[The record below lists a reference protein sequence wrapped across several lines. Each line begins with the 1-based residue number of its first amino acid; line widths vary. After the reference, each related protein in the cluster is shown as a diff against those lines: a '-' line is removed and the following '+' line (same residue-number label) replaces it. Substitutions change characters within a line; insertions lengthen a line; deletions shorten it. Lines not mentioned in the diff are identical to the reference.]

1 MSLNGPDTVKNRTRE
16 RRLIEFARKTIE
28 RSFRAGSVDAAE
40 IQEFAKIAGLIERR
54 TVDARTIGRL
64 AHILPDLEVGD
75 TYLKFSDDLED

>member
-1 MSLNGPDTVKNRTRE
+1 MSLDGPDTVKNRTRE

-54 TVDARTIGRL
+54 KVNARTIGQL
-64 AHILPDLEVGD
+64 AQILPDLEVGD
-75 TYLKFSDDLED
+75 TYLRFTDDLEE